1 MAEVVA
7 IEAINGFKSQ
17 EDTIK
22 KVDED
27 EDEDDE
33 TTATIKQISNSRW
46 GDMLNQV
53 NVMLEVPEIE

>member
-1 MAEVVA
+1 MAFQVSFQTLASDETSKAVAKVVA
-7 IEAINGFKSQ
+7 IEAINGLMSQ

-33 TTATIKQISNSRW
+33 TTATIR
-46 GDMLNQV
+46 
-53 NVMLEVPEIE
+53 